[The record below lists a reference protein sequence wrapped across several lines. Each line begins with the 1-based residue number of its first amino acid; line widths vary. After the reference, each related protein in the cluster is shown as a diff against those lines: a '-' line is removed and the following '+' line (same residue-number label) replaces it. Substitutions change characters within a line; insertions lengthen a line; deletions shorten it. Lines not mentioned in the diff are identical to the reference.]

1 MKSDAL
7 KKAQAKYE
15 AKIKAYHIRFLQDAD
30 KELIAK
36 IESVPNKNAYI
47 KELIRQDIQ
56 RQG

>member
-15 AKIKAYHIRFLQDAD
+15 AKIKAYHIRFLQDVD

-36 IESVPNKNAYI
+36 IESVPNKNEYL
-47 KELIRQDIQ
+47 KELVRKDIRGQ
-56 RQG
+56 